1 MMGARSKQALYP
13 GFRNPCLSKCL
24 QHVDVMYKLLSVHVT
39 ITSNRPLLP
48 RGSVVRVLLFNLTGR
63 RDNKLLIQ
71 PLMVRE
77 AATFVVIVR

>member
-1 MMGARSKQALYP
+1 
-13 GFRNPCLSKCL
+13 
-24 QHVDVMYKLLSVHVT
+24 MYELVSVHVT
-39 ITSNRPLLP
+39 ISPDHPLSLSP

-77 AATFVVIVR
+77 AAVLMVIVR